1 MKMNKELIEALD
13 KLSYFLSEESD
24 EINSWIDSAKNT
36 NTWFTQAEIK
46 RALSAW
52 SESLKREQV
61 ENWVSAYEIKE
72 VEPKKIGLVLAG
84 NIPMVGFHDVLTVL
98 LSGHIAYIKLSSQ
111 DNVLIVKILEYLIKE
126 LPSVEKQIVYA
137 ERLNDVDAVI
147 ATGSNNTA
155 QHFEQY
161 FKSIPKIIRSN
172 RNSIAVLNGN
182 ESFED
187 VQGLG
192 FDIFSYYG
200 QGCRNV
206 SKLYLPKEYDITKLL
221 DQLQAYEYVIDH
233 HKYFNNYNYYKSI
246 YLVNREE
253 HLDTGYVMLRESKNL
268 QAPLSVIY
276 YERYDSIENLE
287 SSLNEIKDTIQCVV
301 SNMNLNIESPIFKF
315 GDSQCPALNDYADG
329 VDTLQF
335 LIDLN

>member
-111 DNVLIVKILEYLIKE
+111 DNVLIVKILEYLMKE

-161 FKSIPKIIRSN
+161 FKSIPKIIRRN

-253 HLDTGYVMLRESKNL
+253 HLDTGYVMLRESKDL

-287 SSLNEIKDTIQCVV
+287 SSLNEIKETIQCVV

>member
-1 MKMNKELIEALD
+1 MNKELIEALD

>member
-1 MKMNKELIEALD
+1 MNKELINALD
-13 KLSYFLSEESD
+13 NLSIFLSTESD
-24 EINSWIDSAKNT
+24 ELNNMIDSAKNA
-36 NTWFTQAEIK
+36 NTWFTNSEIK
-46 RALSAW
+46 RALTAW
-52 SESLKREQV
+52 SESLKREQL
-61 ENWVSAYEIKE
+61 EKWLSAYDMKD
-72 VEPKKIGLVLAG
+72 VEAKKIGLVLAG

-98 LSGHIAYIKLSSQ
+98 LSGHTAYIKLSSQ
-111 DNVLIVKILEYLIKE
+111 DNVLIPKILEYLIKE

-161 FKSIPKIIRSN
+161 FKNIPKIIRRN
-172 RNSIAVLNGN
+172 RNSIAVLDGN
-182 ESFED
+182 ESYED

-192 FDIFSYYG
+192 FDVFSYYG

-206 SKLYLPKEYDITKLL
+206 SKIYFPNDYDITKLL

-253 HLDTGYVMLRESKNL
+253 HLDTGYVMLKESKDL
-268 QAPLSVIY
+268 QAPLSVLY
-276 YERYDSIENLE
+276 YERYDSIEGLE
-287 SSLNEIKDTIQCVV
+287 STINEIKDQIQCVV
-301 SNMNLNIESPIFKF
+301 SNVALNIEAPIFKF
-315 GDSQCPALNDYADG
+315 GESQCPALNDYADG
-329 VDTLQF
+329 VDTMQF
-335 LIDLN
+335 LNEL

>member
-1 MKMNKELIEALD
+1 MNEELINALD
-13 KLSYFLSEESD
+13 KLSYFLSTESEEL
-24 EINSWIDSAKNT
+24 NSWIDSAKNANSWYT
-36 NTWFTQAEIK
+36 HTEIN
-46 RALSAW
+46 RALTAW

-61 ENWVSAYEIKE
+61 ENWMSAYDIKE

-111 DNVLIVKILEYLIKE
+111 DNVLIPKILEHIKKE
-126 LPSVEKQIVYA
+126 LPSVEKQIVFA
-137 ERLNDVDAVI
+137 ERLNEVDAVI

-161 FKSIPKIIRSN
+161 FKNIPKIIRRN
-172 RNSIAVLNGN
+172 RNSIAVLRGD

-187 VQGLG
+187 IQGLG

-206 SKLYLPKEYDITKLL
+206 SKIYFPREYDITRLL
-221 DQLQAYEYVIDH
+221 DQLQAYEYVADH

-253 HLDTGYVMLRESKNL
+253 HLDTGYVMLKESKEM
-268 QAPLSVIY
+268 QAPLSVLY
-276 YERYDSIENLE
+276 YERYDAIEDLE
-287 SSLNEIKDTIQCVV
+287 VNINEKKEYIQCVV
-301 SNMNLNIESPIFKF
+301 SNMYLKIDSPIFKF

-329 VDTLQF
+329 VDTMQF
-335 LIDLN
+335 LIDL

>member
-1 MKMNKELIEALD
+1 MNKELIEALD

-46 RALSAW
+46 RALVAW
-52 SESLKREQV
+52 SKSLKKEQV
-61 ENWVSAYEIKE
+61 ENWLSAYEIKE
-72 VEPKKIGLVLAG
+72 IEPKKIGLVLAG

-98 LSGHIAYIKLSSQ
+98 LSGHIACIKLSSQ
-111 DNVLIVKILEYLIKE
+111 DNVLIVKILEYLMKV

-161 FKSIPKIIRSN
+161 FKSVPKIIRRN

-206 SKLYLPKEYDITKLL
+206 SKLYMPKEYDITKLL

-253 HLDTGYVMLRESKNL
+253 HLDTGYVMLKESKDL

-287 SSLNEIKDTIQCVV
+287 SGLNEIKETIQCVV

>member
-1 MKMNKELIEALD
+1 MNKELIEALD
-13 KLSYFLSEESD
+13 KLSYFLSKESD
-24 EINSWIDSAKNT
+24 EINRWIDSAKNT

-46 RALSAW
+46 RALAAW
-52 SESLKREQV
+52 TESLKRESI
-61 ENWVSAYEIKE
+61 ERWMSAYEVQE

-98 LSGHIAYIKLSSQ
+98 LSGHIACIKLSSQ
-111 DNVLIVKILEYLIKE
+111 DNVLIPKVLEYLIKE

-161 FKSIPKIIRSN
+161 FKSIPKIIRRN
-172 RNSIAVLNGN
+172 RNSIAVLNGE

-206 SKLYLPKEYDITKLL
+206 SKLYIPREYDITKLL

-253 HLDTGYVMLRESKNL
+253 HLDTGYVMLKESKDL

-276 YERYDSIENLE
+276 YERYDSQEELE
-287 SSLNEIKDTIQCVV
+287 LKINEIKDQVQCVV
-301 SNMNLNIESPIFKF
+301 SKMALNIDAPIFSF

-335 LIDLN
+335 LIDLK

>member
-1 MKMNKELIEALD
+1 MNKELIEALD
-13 KLSYFLSEESD
+13 KLSYFLSKESD
-24 EINSWIDSAKNT
+24 EINRWIDSAKNT

-46 RALSAW
+46 RALAAW
-52 SESLKREQV
+52 TESLKRESI
-61 ENWVSAYEIKE
+61 ERWLSAYEVQE

-98 LSGHIAYIKLSSQ
+98 LSGHIACIKLSSQ
-111 DNVLIVKILEYLIKE
+111 DNVLIPKVLEYLIKE

-161 FKSIPKIIRSN
+161 FKSIPKIIRRN
-172 RNSIAVLNGN
+172 RNSIAVLNGE

-206 SKLYLPKEYDITKLL
+206 SKLYIPREYDITKLL

-253 HLDTGYVMLRESKNL
+253 HLDTGYVMLKESKDL

-276 YERYDSIENLE
+276 YERYDSQEELE
-287 SSLNEIKDTIQCVV
+287 LKINEIKDQVQCVV
-301 SNMNLNIESPIFKF
+301 SKMALNIDAPIFSF

-335 LIDLN
+335 LIDLK

>member
-61 ENWVSAYEIKE
+61 ENWVSAYDIKE

-161 FKSIPKIIRSN
+161 FKSIPKIIRRN
-172 RNSIAVLNGN
+172 RNSIAVLNGE

-206 SKLYLPKEYDITKLL
+206 SKLYMPKEYDITKLL

-253 HLDTGYVMLRESKNL
+253 HLDTGYVMLRESKDL

-329 VDTLQF
+329 VDTMQF
-335 LIDLN
+335 LINL

>member
-1 MKMNKELIEALD
+1 MKMNKELIEALN
-13 KLSYFLSEESD
+13 KLSYFLSNESD
-24 EINSWIDSAKNT
+24 EIDAWIDSAKNANSWYT
-36 NTWFTQAEIK
+36 HTEIK
-46 RALSAW
+46 RALRAW
-52 SESLKREQV
+52 AESLKQEEV
-61 ENWVSAYEIKE
+61 EKWVSAYVIEE

-98 LSGHIAYIKLSSQ
+98 LSGHIAHIKLSSQ
-111 DNVLIVKILEYLIKE
+111 DNVLIPKILDYLITE

-137 ERLNDVDAVI
+137 DRLNDVDAVI

-161 FKSIPKIIRSN
+161 FKNIKKIIRRN
-172 RNSIAVLNGN
+172 RNSIAVLNGD

-187 VQGLG
+187 IQGLG

-206 SKLYLPKEYDITKLL
+206 SKLYFPREYDITKLL

-253 HLDTGYVMLRESKNL
+253 HLDTGYVMLKESKDL
-268 QAPLSVIY
+268 QAPLSVIN
-276 YERYDSIENLE
+276 YERYDSINELE
-287 SSLNEIKDTIQCVV
+287 ANINAIKDNIQCVV
-301 SNMNLNIESPIFKF
+301 SNNDLKIDAPIFKF
-315 GDSQCPALNDYADG
+315 GESQCPALNDYADG
-329 VDTLQF
+329 VDTMQF
-335 LIDLN
+335 LKDLK

>member
-1 MKMNKELIEALD
+1 MNKELIEALD

-61 ENWVSAYEIKE
+61 ENWVSAYDIKE

-161 FKSIPKIIRSN
+161 FKSIPKIIRRN
-172 RNSIAVLNGN
+172 RNSIAVLNGE

-206 SKLYLPKEYDITKLL
+206 SKLYMPKEYDITKLL

-253 HLDTGYVMLRESKNL
+253 HLDTGYVMLRESKDL

-329 VDTLQF
+329 VDTMQF
-335 LIDLN
+335 LINL

>member
-1 MKMNKELIEALD
+1 MKMNKELINALD
-13 KLSYFLSEESD
+13 KLSYFLSVESD
-24 EINSWIDSAKNT
+24 EINSWIDSAKNANSWYT
-36 NTWFTQAEIK
+36 HTEIR
-46 RALSAW
+46 RALNAW

-61 ENWVSAYEIKE
+61 EKWISTYDIKE
-72 VEPKKIGLVLAG
+72 VESKKIGLVLAG

-111 DNVLIVKILEYLIKE
+111 DNVLIPKILEYLTKE

-161 FKSIPKIIRSN
+161 FKNIPKIIRRN
-172 RNSIAVLNGN
+172 RNSIAVLNGE

-206 SKLYLPKEYDITKLL
+206 SKIYFPKDYDITKLL

-253 HLDTGYVMLRESKNL
+253 HLDTGYVMLKESKDL
-268 QAPLSVIY
+268 QAPLSVVY
-276 YERYDSIENLE
+276 YERYESVEELE
-287 SSLNEIKDTIQCVV
+287 QTITQIKDNVQCVV
-301 SNMNLNIESPIFKF
+301 SNMKLNIDSPIFKF
-315 GDSQCPALNDYADG
+315 GESQCPALNDYADG
-329 VDTLQF
+329 VDTMQF
-335 LIDLN
+335 LINL

>member
-1 MKMNKELIEALD
+1 MNKELIEALD

-61 ENWVSAYEIKE
+61 ENWVSAYDIKE

-161 FKSIPKIIRSN
+161 FKSIPKIIRRN
-172 RNSIAVLNGN
+172 RNSIAVLNGE

-206 SKLYLPKEYDITKLL
+206 SKLYMPKEYDITKLL

-253 HLDTGYVMLRESKNL
+253 HLDTGYVMLRESKDL

-329 VDTLQF
+329 VDTMQF
-335 LIDLN
+335 LIKYKY

>member
-1 MKMNKELIEALD
+1 LA
-13 KLSYFLSEESD
+13 
-24 EINSWIDSAKNT
+24 
-36 NTWFTQAEIK
+36 
-46 RALSAW
+46 AW
-52 SESLKREQV
+52 TESLKRESI
-61 ENWVSAYEIKE
+61 ERWLSAYEVQE

-98 LSGHIAYIKLSSQ
+98 LSDHIACIKLSSQ
-111 DNVLIVKILEYLIKE
+111 DNVLIPKVLEYLIKE

-161 FKSIPKIIRSN
+161 FKSIPKIIRRN
-172 RNSIAVLNGN
+172 RNSIAVLNGE

-206 SKLYLPKEYDITKLL
+206 SKLYIPREYDITKLL

-253 HLDTGYVMLRESKNL
+253 HLDTGYVMLKESKDL

-276 YERYDSIENLE
+276 YERYDSQEELE
-287 SSLNEIKDTIQCVV
+287 LKINEIKDQVQCVV
-301 SNMNLNIESPIFKF
+301 SKMALNIDAPIFSF

-335 LIDLN
+335 LIDLK